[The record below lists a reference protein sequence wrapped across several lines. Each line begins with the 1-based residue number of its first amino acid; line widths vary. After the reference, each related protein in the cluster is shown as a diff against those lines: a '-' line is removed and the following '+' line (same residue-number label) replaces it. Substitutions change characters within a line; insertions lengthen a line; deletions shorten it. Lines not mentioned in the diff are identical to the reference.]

1 MISRILD
8 KGLLIVA
15 AVFALGLAASGQCSN
30 ASLAGKYG
38 FSAGGLDKHGSPI
51 SLLGYINANGKGTFT
66 GTETAS
72 DGGSVLTN
80 VPLTGTYSIKS
91 DCTGSGTSKLK
102 GQKNTNHFT
111 LVVVSGG
118 KNLQFLSRMH
128 PTFRAARCRPRGK
141 RLARWPGTKGNFGIE
156 ANGVFIGVG
165 AVALDGLFALD
176 GKGNVSGTESGSIAG
191 LIFTGQAVSG
201 TYGVASKSTGT
212 STVTVLGQTEHSS
225 FVVTNGGKGMLAA
238 RDRREYGRFR
248 RRAAVIEFPLQSGS
262 VRFFARGGCLRY
274 AGGRRFICL
283 TSQSSP
289 APCQRTA

>member
-15 AVFALGLAASGQCSN
+15 AVFALSLAASGQCSD

-38 FSAGGLDKHGSPI
+38 FSAGGLDKHGNPI
-51 SLLGYINANGKGTFT
+51 RLLGYINANGKGTFT

-72 DGGSVLTN
+72 DDGSVFKN

-102 GQKNTNHFT
+102 GQNTNHFT

-118 KNLQFLSRMH
+118 KNLQFLSTDA
-128 PTFRAARCRPRGK
+128 PNVQSGTVQAQGK
-141 RLARWPGTKGNFGIE
+141 ATCTVAGLKGNFGIE
-156 ANGVFIGVG
+156 ANGVFVGVG

-191 LIFTGQAVSG
+191 SIFTGQAVSG
-201 TYGVASKSTGT
+201 TYTVAANCTGT
-212 STVTVLGQTEHSS
+212 MNVTVLGQTEHSS
-225 FVVTNGGKGMLAA
+225 FVVTNGGKGML
-238 RDRREYGRFR
+238 
-248 RRAAVIEFPLQSGS
+248 VIETDATTVVSG
-262 VRFFARGGCLRY
+262 FG
-274 AGGRRFICL
+274 
-283 TSQSSP
+283 Q
-289 APCQRTA
+289 Q

>member
-38 FSAGGLDKHGSPI
+38 FSAGGLDKHGNAI
-51 SLLGYINANGKGTFT
+51 RLLGYINANGKGTFT

-111 LVVVSGG
+111 PVVVSGG
-118 KNLQFLSRMH
+118 KNLQFLSTDA
-128 PTFRAARCRPRGK
+128 PNVQSGTVQAQGK
-141 RLARWPGTKGNFGIE
+141 ANCTVAGLKGNFGIE

-191 LIFTGQAVSG
+191 SIFTAQAVSG
-201 TYGVASKSTGT
+201 TYGVASNCTGT
-212 STVTVLGQTEHSS
+212 LTVTVLGQTEHSS
-225 FVVTNGGKGMLAA
+225 FVVTNGGKGMLVLETDANT
-238 RDRREYGRFR
+238 
-248 RRAAVIEFPLQSGS
+248 VVSG
-262 VRFFARGGCLRY
+262 FG
-274 AGGRRFICL
+274 
-283 TSQSSP
+283 Q
-289 APCQRTA
+289 Q

>member
-15 AVFALGLAASGQCSN
+15 AVFALGIAASGQCSN

-38 FSAGGLDKHGSPI
+38 FSAGGLDKHGTPI

-66 GTETAS
+66 GTETGS
-72 DGGSVLTN
+72 DDGSVFTN

-118 KNLQFLSRMH
+118 KNLQFLSTDA
-128 PTFRAARCRPRGK
+128 PNVQSGTVQAQGK
-141 RLARWPGTKGNFGIE
+141 ATCTVAGLKGNFGIE

-191 LIFTGQAVSG
+191 SIFTEQSVSG
-201 TYGVASKSTGT
+201 TYTVASNCTGT
-212 STVTVLGQTEHSS
+212 LTVTVLGQTEHSS
-225 FVVTNGGKGMLAA
+225 FVVTNGGKGMLLLETDATT
-238 RDRREYGRFR
+238 
-248 RRAAVIEFPLQSGS
+248 VVSG
-262 VRFFARGGCLRY
+262 FG
-274 AGGRRFICL
+274 
-283 TSQSSP
+283 Q
-289 APCQRTA
+289 Q

>member
-118 KNLQFLSRMH
+118 KNLQFLSTDA
-128 PTFRAARCRPRGK
+128 P
-141 RLARWPGTKGNFGIE
+141 
-156 ANGVFIGVG
+156 
-165 AVALDGLFALD
+165 
-176 GKGNVSGTESGSIAG
+176 NVQSGTVQAQGKATCTVAGSREISG
-191 LIFTGQAVSG
+191 LRPTGS
-201 TYGVASKSTGT
+201 
-212 STVTVLGQTEHSS
+212 L
-225 FVVTNGGKGMLAA
+225 LAW
-238 RDRREYGRFR
+238 
-248 RRAAVIEFPLQSGS
+248 
-262 VRFFARGGCLRY
+262 
-274 AGGRRFICL
+274 
-283 TSQSSP
+283 
-289 APCQRTA
+289 